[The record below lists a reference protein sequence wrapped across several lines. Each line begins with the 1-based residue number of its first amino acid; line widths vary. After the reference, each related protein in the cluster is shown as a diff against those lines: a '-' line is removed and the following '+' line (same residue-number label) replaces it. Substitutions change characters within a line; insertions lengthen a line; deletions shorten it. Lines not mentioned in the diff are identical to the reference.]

1 MHGLD
6 HVSGQLANVI
16 VDLLDP
22 SASRPQ
28 DRVAVLQDRQYH
40 FSSRVKAGKF
50 LTPAS
55 FNASITLMIVPK
67 EAFLSACS
75 ASVDLRG
82 SGKSRTA
89 PSSSSTLVARPSS
102 LISSLSL
109 MLTIAWSSSAGG
121 FCAVFDSGKL
131 IWTSGWSFLN
141 DVETTK
147 KIRRMI
153 RISTSETMIMRGARR
168 FRTAKFMCSDV
179 PRVSGYRCRNRYLR
193 GGRYVCRP
201 ELARGAAVIAFVN
214 QLNHQRFHLH
224 RHHFYFSRKIAEP
237 DQRRHGNRKSEN
249 GCIQRFG
256 DAKRNLAGIRCAGAQ
271 SK

>member
-1 MHGLD
+1 MCRVHRLH
-6 HVSGQLANVI
+6 HVRRQLPNAI
-16 VDLLDP
+16 VDFLDP
-22 SASRPQ
+22 FAFCPK
-28 DRVAVLQDRQYH
+28 DWVTVLQNRQDH

-89 PSSSSTLVARPSS
+89 PSNSSTVTARPSS

-109 MLTIAWSSSAGG
+109 MLTIAWSSSAGR

-179 PRVSGYRCRNRYLR
+179 PRVSGNRRRNRYLR
-193 GGRYVCRP
+193 GGRYACRP
-201 ELARGAAVIAFVN
+201 KLARGAAVIAFVN
-214 QLNHQRFHLH
+214 QLDHQRFHLH

-237 DQRRHGNRKSEN
+237 DQRWHGNRQTEN
-249 GCIQRFG
+249 GCV
-256 DAKRNLAGIRCAGAQ
+256 
-271 SK
+271 